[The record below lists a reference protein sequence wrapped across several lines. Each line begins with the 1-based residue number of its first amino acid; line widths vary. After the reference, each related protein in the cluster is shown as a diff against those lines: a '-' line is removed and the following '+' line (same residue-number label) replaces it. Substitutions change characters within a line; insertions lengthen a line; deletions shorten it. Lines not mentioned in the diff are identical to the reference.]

1 MLWVQKIIETQSCAR
16 MLMRGKI
23 SMHVETC
30 VLLSNER
37 NQHYNVS
44 IEVDVNEKYHQ
55 HKKVTYKDIQDYV
68 KEKYNFFAHSTYISE
83 VKREC
88 GLDVHEPYNSVEN
101 PVREYHCTEE
111 RKEQIKE
118 ALRHFGMI

>member
-1 MLWVQKIIETQSCAR
+1 
-16 MLMRGKI
+16 
-23 SMHVETC
+23 MHVETC

-88 GLDVHEPYNSVEN
+88 GLDV
-101 PVREYHCTEE
+101 
-111 RKEQIKE
+111 
-118 ALRHFGMI
+118 

>member
-1 MLWVQKIIETQSCAR
+1 M
-16 MLMRGKI
+16 
-23 SMHVETC
+23 
-30 VLLSNER
+30 
-37 NQHYNVS
+37 S

-68 KEKYNFFAHSTYISE
+68 KEKYDFFAHSTYISE

-101 PVREYHCTEE
+101 PVREYHCTEQ
-111 RKEQIKE
+111 RKEQIKD
-118 ALRHFGMI
+118 ALRHFGLIQ